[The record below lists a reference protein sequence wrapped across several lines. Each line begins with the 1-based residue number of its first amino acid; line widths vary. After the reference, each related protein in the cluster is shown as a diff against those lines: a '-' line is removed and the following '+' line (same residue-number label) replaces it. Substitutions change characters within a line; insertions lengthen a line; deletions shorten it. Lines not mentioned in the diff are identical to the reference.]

1 MESTSPVLF
10 VEIDNDEYKLIVGV
24 IKENGNFKLIH
35 SKKIKNDIHNNTY
48 FKDNFSLK
56 TLKDNIYTI
65 EQNLNYVFKTV
76 TLVINDLQCSVINL
90 TGFKKL
96 SGSQLSKEDVIYIL
110 NTLKSKLLEN
120 EKQKK
125 ILHIFNSDFF
135 LDKKKF
141 ENLPIGLFGNF
152 YSQELSFFLIEDND
166 YKNFK
171 NTFNDC
177 NLKVNK
183 IISKK
188 FLDGVKTIRNNHN
201 LETFFKIEINKE
213 SSEIIFFENSSL
225 KFFQRFEFGA
235 NTVISDIS
243 KIIALKKETVENI
256 LFNSD
261 FSKNL
266 ENELIE
272 ERFFD
277 NQNFKKIK
285 KKLITDIAQARI
297 QEIAEIILLENINVK
312 NFLKKNP
319 VIFLNINDSSN
330 FKCFESIYKESF
342 SKKSEK
348 EIIIIKNL
356 NIEETYESA
365 YQLVQYGWK
374 KEAVPIVQDKKSLI
388 ARFFDLFFN

>member
-10 VEIDNDEYKLIVGV
+10 VEIGNDEYKLIVGV
-24 IKENGNFKLIH
+24 IKENGDFKLIH
-35 SKKIKNDIHNNTY
+35 SKKIKNDIHNNTN

-76 TLVINDLQCSVINL
+76 TLVINDLHCSVINL

-213 SSEIIFFENSSL
+213 SSEVIFFENSSL

-243 KIIALKKETVENI
+243 KIIALKKETIENI

-266 ENELIE
+266 KNELIE

>member
-35 SKKIKNDIHNNTY
+35 SKKIKNDIHNNTN

-76 TLVINDLQCSVINL
+76 TLVINDLHCSVINL

-171 NTFNDC
+171 NIFNDC

-188 FLDGVKTIRNNHN
+188 FFRWRKNN
-201 LETFFKIEINKE
+201 
-213 SSEIIFFENSSL
+213 
-225 KFFQRFEFGA
+225 
-235 NTVISDIS
+235 
-243 KIIALKKETVENI
+243 
-256 LFNSD
+256 
-261 FSKNL
+261 
-266 ENELIE
+266 
-272 ERFFD
+272 
-277 NQNFKKIK
+277 
-285 KKLITDIAQARI
+285 
-297 QEIAEIILLENINVK
+297 
-312 NFLKKNP
+312 
-319 VIFLNINDSSN
+319 
-330 FKCFESIYKESF
+330 
-342 SKKSEK
+342 
-348 EIIIIKNL
+348 
-356 NIEETYESA
+356 
-365 YQLVQYGWK
+365 
-374 KEAVPIVQDKKSLI
+374 
-388 ARFFDLFFN
+388 

>member
-10 VEIDNDEYKLIVGV
+10 VEIGNDEYKLIVGV
-24 IKENGNFKLIH
+24 IKENGDFKLIH
-35 SKKIKNDIHNNTY
+35 SKKIKNDIHNNTN

-76 TLVINDLQCSVINL
+76 TLVINDLHCSVINL

-213 SSEIIFFENSSL
+213 SSEVIFFENSSL

-243 KIIALKKETVENI
+243 KIIALKKETIENI

-266 ENELIE
+266 KNELIE

-319 VIFLNINDSSN
+319 VIFLNINDLSN

>member
-76 TLVINDLQCSVINL
+76 TLVINDLHCSVINL

-171 NTFNDC
+171 NIFNDC

-319 VIFLNINDSSN
+319 VIFLNINDLSN

>member
-35 SKKIKNDIHNNTY
+35 SKKIKNDIHNNTN

-76 TLVINDLQCSVINL
+76 TLVINDLHCSVINL

-243 KIIALKKETVENI
+243 KIIALKKETIENI

-319 VIFLNINDSSN
+319 VIFLNINDLSN

-365 YQLVQYGWK
+365 YQLVQYG
-374 KEAVPIVQDKKSLI
+374 DMSH
-388 ARFFDLFFN
+388 

>member
-24 IKENGNFKLIH
+24 IKENGDFKLIH
-35 SKKIKNDIHNNTY
+35 SKKIKNDIHNNTN

-76 TLVINDLQCSVINL
+76 TLVINDLHCSVINL

-171 NTFNDC
+171 NIFNDC

-213 SSEIIFFENSSL
+213 SSEVIFFENSSL

-243 KIIALKKETVENI
+243 KIIALKKETIENI

-285 KKLITDIAQARI
+285 KKLIADIAQARI

-319 VIFLNINDSSN
+319 VIFLNINDLSN

>member
-35 SKKIKNDIHNNTY
+35 SKKIKNDIHNNTN

-171 NTFNDC
+171 NIFNDC

-213 SSEIIFFENSSL
+213 SSEVIFFENSSL

-319 VIFLNINDSSN
+319 VIFLNINDLSN

>member
-76 TLVINDLQCSVINL
+76 TLVIYDLHCSVINL

-171 NTFNDC
+171 NIFNDC

-213 SSEIIFFENSSL
+213 SSEVIFFENSSL

-243 KIIALKKETVENI
+243 KIIALKRDCRNI

-272 ERFFD
+272 ERFLII
-277 NQNFKKIK
+277 KILK
-285 KKLITDIAQARI
+285 R
-297 QEIAEIILLENINVK
+297 
-312 NFLKKNP
+312 LKKN
-319 VIFLNINDSSN
+319 L
-330 FKCFESIYKESF
+330 
-342 SKKSEK
+342 
-348 EIIIIKNL
+348 
-356 NIEETYESA
+356 
-365 YQLVQYGWK
+365 
-374 KEAVPIVQDKKSLI
+374 
-388 ARFFDLFFN
+388 

>member
-35 SKKIKNDIHNNTY
+35 SKKIKNDIHNNTN

-76 TLVINDLQCSVINL
+76 TLVINDLHCSVINL

-171 NTFNDC
+171 NIFNDC

-213 SSEIIFFENSSL
+213 SSEVIFFENSSL

-243 KIIALKKETVENI
+243 KIIALKKETIENI

-285 KKLITDIAQARI
+285 KKLIADIAQARI

-319 VIFLNINDSSN
+319 VIFLNINDLSN

>member
-76 TLVINDLQCSVINL
+76 TLVINDLHCSVINL

-171 NTFNDC
+171 NIFNDC

-213 SSEIIFFENSSL
+213 SSEVIFFENSSL

-374 KEAVPIVQDKKSLI
+374 KEAVPIVQYKK
-388 ARFFDLFFN
+388 

>member
-76 TLVINDLQCSVINL
+76 TLVINDLHCSVINL

-213 SSEIIFFENSSL
+213 SSEVIFFENSSL

-319 VIFLNINDSSN
+319 VIFLNINDLSN

>member
-35 SKKIKNDIHNNTY
+35 LKKIKNDIHNNTN
-48 FKDNFSLK
+48 FKDNFPFK
-56 TLKDNIYTI
+56 TLKDNIYTL

-76 TLVINDLQCSVINL
+76 TLVINDLHCSVINL

-125 ILHIFNSDFF
+125 ILHIFNSEFF

-152 YSQELSFFLIEDND
+152 YSQELSFFLIENND
-166 YKNFK
+166 YENFE
-171 NTFNDC
+171 NIFNDC
-177 NLKVNK
+177 NLKINK

-201 LETFFKIEINKE
+201 LETFFKIEIKKE
-213 SSEIIFFENSSL
+213 SSEVIFFENSSL
-225 KFFQRFEFGA
+225 KFFQSFKFGA

-256 LFNSD
+256 LFSSD

-277 NQNFKKIK
+277 NHNFKKIK

-312 NFLKKNP
+312 NFLKKDP
-319 VIFLNINDSSN
+319 VIFLTINDLSN
-330 FKCFESIYKESF
+330 LKCFKSIYKESF

-348 EIIIIKNL
+348 EIIITKNL
-356 NIEETYESA
+356 NIEEIYESA

-374 KEAVPIVQDKKSLI
+374 KEAVPIVKEKKSLI